1 MTKKKIIY
9 IVLGVVA
16 LVLVYFNYYGS
27 DKEVGDIKKIVETI
41 NAVYESDDY
50 HVEAEKEI
58 DYLDEKESKFEKAK
72 AIIQGMILSGDNVF
86 LDKDKNLTLD
96 TNILG
101 ISPNGWEIKA
111 SELKFN
117 KETKE
122 LVSTKPMYA
131 KNEEKGVEILANKFK
146 TTISM
151 DNITLEDGVVI
162 KNKLFSILADKA
174 NYDNN
179 TKIITLEGNIKLS
192 NRIGEVGDINTLKD
206 VKSLENTSNNKKEKE
221 ISGTFSKVYFNL
233 NERNLYATDGFDM
246 KYDEVGLK
254 GKDIVLNETTQSFK
268 VTGDVKFTYQDYIF
282 DVSYIEKEPNSDII
296 NVYGQIKGGNPIY
309 SVLADKGEYNI
320 NDKKIRI
327 FGNVDITSTKG
338 EKLNLDNFVYSSET
352 KEADMYGNKIKYTSP
367 TNNLEAEYIHYNTV
381 TKEITTD
388 KPFDSWNEKGEGI
401 TGTNVVYNLGTKDFY
416 SKENITV
423 KNKDYGLT
431 TKNVTYKEE
440 TGILSAPEP
449 YVIKSTDETST
460 INGKSI
466 TYNKKTGELTSP
478 GEIILNNKG
487 TIMKGHD
494 LVYNNIS
501 GLGKLQGP
509 IPFENKE
516 DKMSGTAKEII
527 IKKGDYVD
535 LIGPIKVKQDTTNM
549 LVDNA
554 RYSYKDEL
562 VHVNTPVKFN
572 DPVKSMVGSVSSATY
587 SPKDSILKGTNF
599 NMKEP
604 DRSAKAQNIVLYNK
618 ENRRLELIG
627 NAYLSSGKDNIS
639 GPKIVYYLDTKD
651 AETPTNSIIHYDQY
665 TVKSTYGK
673 VNKESGEIFVKN
685 ADVKSLDGND
695 FSSNQAKGNI
705 NNVVHFTGNVKGKSK
720 QKEGDVYFT
729 GDKAD
734 LYMSKVNNKYEAK
747 KVIVNTKS
755 TFTQLNRKIV
765 SNYMELDLIKKEVYA
780 KDKPVLT
787 IDDGPKGNTLVKADD
802 VTGYIDQDLIK
813 LNKNVYVKN
822 VNEKKEEVVLTA
834 DRGAV
839 TKKMADVYDRVKVVT
854 KDSVTTANEGHY
866 DMENRKIR
874 AKGNVHV
881 EYQTDKSAGNVFDNM
896 TSTNTKKTTKK

>member
-1 MTKKKIIY
+1 MSKKKIIY

-50 HVEAEKEI
+50 HVEAKKEI

-72 AIIQGMILSGDNVF
+72 AVIQGMLLSGDNVF

-111 SELKFN
+111 SELKYS
-117 KETKE
+117 KETQE
-122 LVSTKPMYA
+122 LISVKPMYA
-131 KNEEKGVEILANKFK
+131 KNKEKGVEILANKFK

-192 NRIGEVGDINTLKD
+192 NRIGEIGDINILKD
-206 VKSLENTSNNKKEKE
+206 VKFLENTSNNKKEKE
-221 ISGTFSKVYFNL
+221 MSGTFSKVYFNL
-233 NERNLYATDGFDM
+233 NERNLYATDGFDL

-352 KEADMYGNKIKYTSP
+352 KEADMYGNKIRYTSP
-367 TNNLEAEYIHYNTV
+367 TNNLEAEYIHYNTI

-478 GEIILNNKG
+478 GEIIVNSKG

-516 DKMSGTAKEII
+516 DKMSGIAKEII

-549 LVDNA
+549 FVDNA

-627 NAYLSSGKDNIS
+627 NAYLSSEKNNIS

-665 TVKSTYGK
+665 TIKSSYAK
-673 VNKESGEIFVKN
+673 VNKESGAVFAKN
-685 ADVKSLDGND
+685 ADVKSVDGNE
-695 FSSNQAKGNI
+695 FSANQAEGNT
-705 NNVVHFTGNVKGKSK
+705 NDVVHFTGNVKGKSK

-734 LYMSKVNNKYEAK
+734 LYMSKVNDKYQAK

-765 SNYMELDLIKKEVYA
+765 SNYIELDLIKKEVYA

-787 IDDGPKGNTLVKADD
+787 IDDGEKGNTLVKADD
-802 VTGYIDQDLIK
+802 VTGYIDKELIK

-822 VNEKKEEVVLTA
+822 INEKKEETVLTA
-834 DRGAV
+834 DRGTV
-839 TKKMADVYDRVKVVT
+839 TKQMADVYDRVKVVT
-854 KDSVTTANEGHY
+854 KDSVITANEGHY
-866 DMENRKIR
+866 DIVNRKIR

-881 EYQTDKSAGNVFDNM
+881 DYTSDKSASSIFNDM
-896 TSTNTKKTTKK
+896 TSTKKK

>member
-401 TGTNVVYNLGTKDFY
+401 TGTNIVYNLGTKDFY

-787 IDDGPKGNTLVKADD
+787 IDDGEKGNTLVKADD
-802 VTGYIDQDLIK
+802 VTGYIDKELIK

-822 VNEKKEEVVLTA
+822 INEKKEETVLTA
-834 DRGAV
+834 DRGTV
-839 TKKMADVYDRVKVVT
+839 TKQMADVYDRVKVVT
-854 KDSVTTANEGHY
+854 KDSVITANEGHY
-866 DMENRKIR
+866 DIVNRKIR

-881 EYQTDKSAGNVFDNM
+881 DYTSDKSASSIFNDM
-896 TSTNTKKTTKK
+896 ASTKKK

>member
-296 NVYGQIKGGNPIY
+296 NIYGQIKGGNPIY

-401 TGTNVVYNLGTKDFY
+401 TGTNIVYNLGTKDFY

-604 DRSAKAQNIVLYNK
+604 DRSAKAQSIVIYNK

-705 NNVVHFTGNVKGKSK
+705 NNIVHFTGNVKGKSK

-734 LYMSKVNNKYEAK
+734 LYMSKVDDKYEAK

-787 IDDGPKGNTLVKADD
+787 IDDGEKGNTLVKADD
-802 VTGYIDQDLIK
+802 VTGYIDKELIK

-822 VNEKKEEVVLTA
+822 INEKKEETVLTA
-834 DRGAV
+834 DRGTV
-839 TKKMADVYDRVKVVT
+839 TKQMADVYDRVKVVT
-854 KDSVTTANEGHY
+854 KDSVITANEGHY
-866 DMENRKIR
+866 DIVNRKIR

-881 EYQTDKSAGNVFDNM
+881 DYTSDKSASSIFNDM
-896 TSTNTKKTTKK
+896 TSTKKK

>member
-401 TGTNVVYNLGTKDFY
+401 TGTNIVYNLGTKDFY

-431 TKNVTYKEE
+431 TKNVTYKED

-618 ENRRLELIG
+618 ENRRLKLIG

-787 IDDGPKGNTLVKADD
+787 IDDGEKGNTLVKADD
-802 VTGYIDQDLIK
+802 VTGYIDKELIK

-822 VNEKKEEVVLTA
+822 INEKKEETVLTA
-834 DRGAV
+834 DRGTV
-839 TKKMADVYDRVKVVT
+839 TKQMADVYDRVKVVT
-854 KDSVTTANEGHY
+854 KDSVITANEGHY
-866 DMENRKIR
+866 DIVNRKIR

-881 EYQTDKSAGNVFDNM
+881 DYTSDKSASSIFNDM
-896 TSTNTKKTTKK
+896 TSNKK

>member
-401 TGTNVVYNLGTKDFY
+401 TGTNIVYNLGTKDFY

-466 TYNKKTGELTSP
+466 TYNKKTGELISP

-549 LVDNA
+549 LADNA

-604 DRSAKAQNIVLYNK
+604 DRSAKAQSIVLYNK

-787 IDDGPKGNTLVKADD
+787 IDDGEKGNTLVKADD
-802 VTGYIDQDLIK
+802 VTGYIDKELIK

-822 VNEKKEEVVLTA
+822 INEKKEETVLTA
-834 DRGAV
+834 DRGTV
-839 TKKMADVYDRVKVVT
+839 TKQMADVYDRVKVVT
-854 KDSVTTANEGHY
+854 KDSVITANEGHY
-866 DMENRKIR
+866 DIVNRKIR

-881 EYQTDKSAGNVFDNM
+881 DYTSDKSASSIFNDM
-896 TSTNTKKTTKK
+896 TSTKKK

>member
-122 LVSTKPMYA
+122 LISTKPMYA

-254 GKDIVLNETTQSFK
+254 GKNIVLNETTQSFK

-388 KPFDSWNEKGEGI
+388 RPFDSWNEKGEGI
-401 TGTNVVYNLGTKDFY
+401 TGTNIVYNLGTKDFY

-449 YVIKSTDETST
+449 YIIKSTDETST

-562 VHVNTPVKFN
+562 VHINTPVKFN

-604 DRSAKAQNIVLYNK
+604 DRSAKAQSIVLYNK

-787 IDDGPKGNTLVKADD
+787 IDDGEKGNTLVKADD
-802 VTGYIDQDLIK
+802 VTGYIDKELIK

-822 VNEKKEEVVLTA
+822 INEKKEETVLTA
-834 DRGAV
+834 DRGTV
-839 TKKMADVYDRVKVVT
+839 TKQMADVYDRVKVVT
-854 KDSVTTANEGHY
+854 KDSVITANEGHY
-866 DMENRKIR
+866 DIVNRKIR

-881 EYQTDKSAGNVFDNM
+881 DYTSDKSASSIFNDT
-896 TSTNTKKTTKK
+896 TSTKKK

>member
-401 TGTNVVYNLGTKDFY
+401 TGTNIVYNLGTKDFY

-705 NNVVHFTGNVKGKSK
+705 NNIVHFTGNVKGKSK

-734 LYMSKVNNKYEAK
+734 LYMSKVDDKYQAK

-787 IDDGPKGNTLVKADD
+787 IDDGEKGNTLVKADD
-802 VTGYIDQDLIK
+802 VTGYIDKELIK

-822 VNEKKEEVVLTA
+822 INEKKEETVLTA
-834 DRGAV
+834 DRGTV
-839 TKKMADVYDRVKVVT
+839 TKQMADVYDRVKVVT
-854 KDSVTTANEGHY
+854 KDSVITANEGHY
-866 DMENRKIR
+866 DIVNRKIR

-881 EYQTDKSAGNVFDNM
+881 DYTSDKSASSIFNDM
-896 TSTNTKKTTKK
+896 TSNKK

>member
-401 TGTNVVYNLGTKDFY
+401 TGTNIVYNLGTKDFY

-478 GEIILNNKG
+478 GEIIVNSKG

-705 NNVVHFTGNVKGKSK
+705 NNIVHFTGNVKGKSK

-734 LYMSKVNNKYEAK
+734 LYMSKVDDKYQAK

-780 KDKPVLT
+780 KDKPILT
-787 IDDGPKGNTLVKADD
+787 IDDGEKGNTLVKADD
-802 VTGYIDQDLIK
+802 VIGYIDKELIK

-822 VNEKKEEVVLTA
+822 INEKKEETVLTA
-834 DRGAV
+834 DRGTV
-839 TKKMADVYDRVKVVT
+839 TKQMADVYDRVKIVT

-866 DMENRKIR
+866 DIVNRKIR

-881 EYQTDKSAGNVFDNM
+881 DYTSDKSASSIFNDM
-896 TSTNTKKTTKK
+896 TSTKKK

>member
-1 MTKKKIIY
+1 MSKKKIIY

-401 TGTNVVYNLGTKDFY
+401 TGTNIVYNLGTKDFY

-431 TKNVTYKEE
+431 TKNVTYKED

-705 NNVVHFTGNVKGKSK
+705 NNIVHFTGNVKGKSK

-734 LYMSKVNNKYEAK
+734 LYMSKVNDKYEAK

-765 SNYMELDLIKKEVYA
+765 SNYMELDLVKKEVYA

-787 IDDGPKGNTLVKADD
+787 IDDGEKGNTLVKADD
-802 VTGYIDQDLIK
+802 VTGYIDKELIK

-822 VNEKKEEVVLTA
+822 INEKKEETVLTA
-834 DRGAV
+834 DRGTV
-839 TKKMADVYDRVKVVT
+839 TKQMADVYDRVKVVT
-854 KDSVTTANEGHY
+854 KDSVITANEGHY
-866 DMENRKIR
+866 DIVNRKIR

-881 EYQTDKSAGNVFDNM
+881 DYTSGKSASSIFNDT
-896 TSTNTKKTTKK
+896 TSTKKK

>member
-401 TGTNVVYNLGTKDFY
+401 TGTNIVYNLGTKDFY

-604 DRSAKAQNIVLYNK
+604 DRSAKAQSIVLYNK

-705 NNVVHFTGNVKGKSK
+705 NNIVHFTGNVKGKSK

-787 IDDGPKGNTLVKADD
+787 IDDGEKGNTLVKADD
-802 VTGYIDQDLIK
+802 VTGYIDKELIK

-822 VNEKKEEVVLTA
+822 INEKKEETVLTA
-834 DRGAV
+834 DRGTV
-839 TKKMADVYDRVKVVT
+839 TKQMADVYDRVKVVT
-854 KDSVTTANEGHY
+854 KDSVITANEGHY
-866 DMENRKIR
+866 DIVNRKIR

-881 EYQTDKSAGNVFDNM
+881 DYTSDKSASSIFNDT
-896 TSTNTKKTTKK
+896 TSTKKK

>member
-401 TGTNVVYNLGTKDFY
+401 TGTNIVYNLGTKDFY

-705 NNVVHFTGNVKGKSK
+705 NNIVHFTGNVKGKSK

-734 LYMSKVNNKYEAK
+734 LYMSKVNDKYEAK

-787 IDDGPKGNTLVKADD
+787 IDDGEKGNTLVKADD
-802 VTGYIDQDLIK
+802 VTGYIDKELIK

-822 VNEKKEEVVLTA
+822 INEKKEETVLTA
-834 DRGAV
+834 DRGTV
-839 TKKMADVYDRVKVVT
+839 TKQMADVYDRVKVVT
-854 KDSVTTANEGHY
+854 KDSVITANEGHY
-866 DMENRKIR
+866 DIVNRKIR

-881 EYQTDKSAGNVFDNM
+881 DYTSDKSASSIFNDM
-896 TSTNTKKTTKK
+896 TSTKKK

>member
-401 TGTNVVYNLGTKDFY
+401 TGTNIVYNLGTKDFY

-449 YVIKSTDETST
+449 YIIKSTDETST

-604 DRSAKAQNIVLYNK
+604 DRSAKAQSIVLYNK

-639 GPKIVYYLDTKD
+639 GPRIVYYLDTKD

-734 LYMSKVNNKYEAK
+734 LYMSKVDDKYQAK

-787 IDDGPKGNTLVKADD
+787 IDDGEKGNTLVKADD
-802 VTGYIDQDLIK
+802 VTGYIDKELIK

-822 VNEKKEEVVLTA
+822 INEKKEETVLTA
-834 DRGAV
+834 DRGTV
-839 TKKMADVYDRVKVVT
+839 TKQMADVYDRVKVVT
-854 KDSVTTANEGHY
+854 KDSVITANEGHY
-866 DMENRKIR
+866 DIVNRKIR

-881 EYQTDKSAGNVFDNM
+881 DYTSDKSASSIFNDT
-896 TSTNTKKTTKK
+896 TSTKKK

>member
-1 MTKKKIIY
+1 MSKKKIIY

-401 TGTNVVYNLGTKDFY
+401 TGTNIVYNLGTKDFY

-449 YVIKSTDETST
+449 YIIKSTDETST

-665 TVKSTYGK
+665 TIKSSYAK

-787 IDDGPKGNTLVKADD
+787 IDDGEKGNTLVKADD
-802 VTGYIDQDLIK
+802 VTGYIDKELIK

-822 VNEKKEEVVLTA
+822 INEKKEETVLTA
-834 DRGAV
+834 DRGTV
-839 TKKMADVYDRVKVVT
+839 TKQMADVYDRVKVVT
-854 KDSVTTANEGHY
+854 KDSVITANEGHY
-866 DMENRKIR
+866 DIVNRKIR

-881 EYQTDKSAGNVFDNM
+881 DYTSDKSA
-896 TSTNTKKTTKK
+896 STIFNDMASTKKK

>member
-309 SVLADKGEYNI
+309 SVLADKGKYNI

-401 TGTNVVYNLGTKDFY
+401 TGTNIVYNLGTKDFY

-431 TKNVTYKEE
+431 TKNVTYKED

-787 IDDGPKGNTLVKADD
+787 IDDGEKGNTLVKADD
-802 VTGYIDQDLIK
+802 VTGYIDKELIK

-822 VNEKKEEVVLTA
+822 INEKKEETVLTA
-834 DRGAV
+834 DRGTV
-839 TKKMADVYDRVKVVT
+839 TKQMADVYDRVKVVT
-854 KDSVTTANEGHY
+854 KDSVITANEGHY
-866 DMENRKIR
+866 DIVNRKIR

-881 EYQTDKSAGNVFDNM
+881 DYTSGKSASSIFNNT
-896 TSTNTKKTTKK
+896 TSTKK

>member
-9 IVLGVVA
+9 IVLGVVT

-401 TGTNVVYNLGTKDFY
+401 TGTNIVYNLGTKDFY

-431 TKNVTYKEE
+431 TKNVTYKED

-604 DRSAKAQNIVLYNK
+604 DRSAKAQSIVLYNK

-705 NNVVHFTGNVKGKSK
+705 NNIVHFTGNVKGKSK

-787 IDDGPKGNTLVKADD
+787 IDDGEKGNTLVKADD
-802 VTGYIDQDLIK
+802 VTGYIDKELIK

-822 VNEKKEEVVLTA
+822 INEKKEETVLTA
-834 DRGAV
+834 DRGTV
-839 TKKMADVYDRVKVVT
+839 TKQMADVYDRVKVVT
-854 KDSVTTANEGHY
+854 KDSVITANEGHY
-866 DMENRKIR
+866 DIVNRKIR

-881 EYQTDKSAGNVFDNM
+881 DYTSDKSA
-896 TSTNTKKTTKK
+896 STIFNDMASTKKK

>member
-1 MTKKKIIY
+1 MSKKKIIY

-401 TGTNVVYNLGTKDFY
+401 TGTNIVYNLGTKDFY

-604 DRSAKAQNIVLYNK
+604 DKSAKAQSIVLYNK

-787 IDDGPKGNTLVKADD
+787 IDDGEKGNTLVKADD
-802 VTGYIDQDLIK
+802 VTGYIDKELIK

-822 VNEKKEEVVLTA
+822 INEKKEETVLTA
-834 DRGAV
+834 DRGTV
-839 TKKMADVYDRVKVVT
+839 TKQMADVYNRVKVVT
-854 KDSVTTANEGHY
+854 KDSVITANEGHY
-866 DMENRKIR
+866 DIVNRKIR

-881 EYQTDKSAGNVFDNM
+881 DYTSGKSASSIFNDT
-896 TSTNTKKTTKK
+896 TSTKKK

>member
-1 MTKKKIIY
+1 MSKKKIIY

-86 LDKDKNLTLD
+86 LDKNKNLTLD

-117 KETKE
+117 KEAKE

-192 NRIGEVGDINTLKD
+192 NRIGEIGDINTLKD
-206 VKSLENTSNNKKEKE
+206 VKSLQNTSNNKKEKE
-221 ISGTFSKVYFNL
+221 MSGTFSKVYFDL
-233 NERNLYATDGFDM
+233 NERNLYATDGFDL
-246 KYDEVGLK
+246 KYDEVRLK
-254 GKDIVLNETTQSFK
+254 GKNIVLNETTQSLK
-268 VTGDVKFTYQDYIF
+268 VTDDVKFTYQDYVF

-296 NVYGQIKGGNPIY
+296 NIYGKIKGGNPVY
-309 SVLADKGEYNI
+309 SVLADKGEYNV
-320 NDKKIRI
+320 NDRKIRI

-352 KEADMYGNKIKYTSP
+352 KEADMYGNKIKYTSS
-367 TNNLEAEYIHYNTV
+367 TNNLEAEYIHYSTV

-401 TGTNVVYNLGTKDFY
+401 TGTNIVYNLGTKDFY

-431 TKNVTYKEE
+431 TKNVTYKED

-449 YVIKSTDETST
+449 YVIKSIDETST

-501 GLGKLQGP
+501 GLGKVEGP

-554 RYSYKDEL
+554 RYSYKDGL

-572 DPVKSMVGSVSSATY
+572 DSVKSMVGSVNSATY

-705 NNVVHFTGNVKGKSK
+705 NDVVHFTGNVKGKST

-729 GDKAD
+729 GDKVD
-734 LYMSKVNNKYEAK
+734 LYMGKVNDKYEAK
-747 KVIVNTKS
+747 KVIVDTKS

-765 SNYMELDLIKKEVYA
+765 SNYMELDLIKKEIYA
-780 KDKPVLT
+780 KDRPILT
-787 IDDGPKGNTLVKADD
+787 IDDGEKGNTLVKADD
-802 VTGYIDQDLIK
+802 VTAYIDKELIK

-822 VNEKKEEVVLTA
+822 INEKKEETVLTA
-834 DRGAV
+834 ERGTV
-839 TKKMADVYDRVKVVT
+839 TKQMADVYDRVKIVT

-866 DMENRKIR
+866 DMVNRKIR

-881 EYQTDKSAGNVFDNM
+881 DYTGDKSA
-896 TSTNTKKTTKK
+896 STIFNDMASTKKK

>member
-1 MTKKKIIY
+1 MSKKKIIY

-401 TGTNVVYNLGTKDFY
+401 TGTNIVYNLGTKDFY

-431 TKNVTYKEE
+431 TKDVTYKEE

-705 NNVVHFTGNVKGKSK
+705 NNIVHFTGNVKGKSK

-734 LYMSKVNNKYEAK
+734 LYMSKVNDKYEAK

-787 IDDGPKGNTLVKADD
+787 IDDGEKGNTLVKADD
-802 VTGYIDQDLIK
+802 VTGYIDKELIK

-822 VNEKKEEVVLTA
+822 INEKKEETVLTA
-834 DRGAV
+834 DRGTV
-839 TKKMADVYDRVKVVT
+839 TKQMADVYDRVKVVT
-854 KDSVTTANEGHY
+854 KDSVITANEGHY
-866 DMENRKIR
+866 DIVNRKIR

-881 EYQTDKSAGNVFDNM
+881 DYTSGKSASSIFNDM
-896 TSTNTKKTTKK
+896 TSTKKK

>member
-1 MTKKKIIY
+1 MSKKKIIY

-401 TGTNVVYNLGTKDFY
+401 TGTNIVYNLGTKDFY

-431 TKNVTYKEE
+431 TKNVTYKED

-535 LIGPIKVKQDTTNM
+535 LNGPIKVKQDTTNM

-787 IDDGPKGNTLVKADD
+787 IDDGEKGNTLVKADD
-802 VTGYIDQDLIK
+802 VTGYIDKELIK

-822 VNEKKEEVVLTA
+822 INEKKEETVLTA
-834 DRGAV
+834 DRGTV
-839 TKKMADVYDRVKVVT
+839 TKQMADVYDRVKVVT
-854 KDSVTTANEGHY
+854 KDSVITANEGHY
-866 DMENRKIR
+866 DIVNRKIR

-881 EYQTDKSAGNVFDNM
+881 DYTSDKSVSSIFNDT
-896 TSTNTKKTTKK
+896 TSTKKK

>member
-367 TNNLEAEYIHYNTV
+367 ENNLEAEYIHYNTV
-381 TKEITTD
+381 TKEVTTD
-388 KPFDSWNEKGEGI
+388 KPFDSWNEKGEGL
-401 TGTNVVYNLGTKDFY
+401 TGTNIVYNLGTKDFY

-449 YVIKSTDETST
+449 YIIKSTDETST

-705 NNVVHFTGNVKGKSK
+705 NNIVHFTGNVKGKSK

-734 LYMSKVNNKYEAK
+734 LYMSKVNDKYEAK

-787 IDDGPKGNTLVKADD
+787 IDDGEKGNTLVKADD
-802 VTGYIDQDLIK
+802 VTGYIDKELIK

-822 VNEKKEEVVLTA
+822 INEKKEETVLTA
-834 DRGAV
+834 DRGTV
-839 TKKMADVYDRVKVVT
+839 TKQMADVYDRVKVVT
-854 KDSVTTANEGHY
+854 KDSVITANEGHY
-866 DMENRKIR
+866 DIVNRKIR

-881 EYQTDKSAGNVFDNM
+881 DYTSDKSASSIFNDM
-896 TSTNTKKTTKK
+896 ASTKKK

>member
-401 TGTNVVYNLGTKDFY
+401 TGTNIVYNLGTKDFY

-562 VHVNTPVKFN
+562 VHINTPVKFN

-787 IDDGPKGNTLVKADD
+787 IDDGEKGNTLVKADD
-802 VTGYIDQDLIK
+802 VTGYIDKELIK

-822 VNEKKEEVVLTA
+822 INEKKEETVLTA
-834 DRGAV
+834 DRGTV
-839 TKKMADVYDRVKVVT
+839 TKQMADVYDRVKVVT
-854 KDSVTTANEGHY
+854 KDSVITANEGHY
-866 DMENRKIR
+866 DIVNRKIR

-881 EYQTDKSAGNVFDNM
+881 DYTSGKSASSIFNNT
-896 TSTNTKKTTKK
+896 TSTKK

>member
-401 TGTNVVYNLGTKDFY
+401 TGTNIVYNLGTKDFY

-604 DRSAKAQNIVLYNK
+604 DRSAKAQNIVLYNR

-705 NNVVHFTGNVKGKSK
+705 NNIVHFTGNVKGKSK

-780 KDKPVLT
+780 KDKPILT
-787 IDDGPKGNTLVKADD
+787 IDDGEKGNTLVKADD
-802 VTGYIDQDLIK
+802 VTGYIDKELIK

-822 VNEKKEEVVLTA
+822 INEKKEETVLTA
-834 DRGAV
+834 DRGTV
-839 TKKMADVYDRVKVVT
+839 TKQMADVYDRVKVVT
-854 KDSVTTANEGHY
+854 KDSVITANEGHY
-866 DMENRKIR
+866 DIVNRKIR

-881 EYQTDKSAGNVFDNM
+881 DYTSDKSASSIFNDT
-896 TSTNTKKTTKK
+896 TSTKKK

>member
-86 LDKDKNLTLD
+86 LDKNKNLTLD

-117 KETKE
+117 KEAKE

-174 NYDNN
+174 NYNNN

-192 NRIGEVGDINTLKD
+192 NRIGEIGDINTLKD

-221 ISGTFSKVYFNL
+221 MSGTFSKVYFDL
-233 NERNLYATDGFDM
+233 NERNLYATDGFDL
-246 KYDEVGLK
+246 KYDEVRLK
-254 GKDIVLNETTQSFK
+254 GKNIVLNETTQSLK
-268 VTGDVKFTYQDYIF
+268 VTDDVKFTYQDYVF

-296 NVYGQIKGGNPIY
+296 NIYGKIKGGNPVY
-309 SVLADKGEYNI
+309 SVLADKGEYNV
-320 NDKKIRI
+320 NDRKIRI

-352 KEADMYGNKIKYTSP
+352 KEADMYGNKIKYTSS
-367 TNNLEAEYIHYNTV
+367 TNNLEAEYIHYSTV

-401 TGTNVVYNLGTKDFY
+401 TGTNIVYNLGTKDFY

-431 TKNVTYKEE
+431 TKNVTYKED

-449 YVIKSTDETST
+449 YVIKSIDETST

-554 RYSYKDEL
+554 RYSYKDGL

-572 DPVKSMVGSVSSATY
+572 DSVKSMVGSVNSATY

-673 VNKESGEIFVKN
+673 VNKESGEISVTN

-705 NNVVHFTGNVKGKSK
+705 NDVVHFTGNVKGKST

-729 GDKAD
+729 GDKVD
-734 LYMSKVNNKYEAK
+734 LYMGKVNDKYEAK
-747 KVIVNTKS
+747 KVIVDTKS

-765 SNYMELDLIKKEVYA
+765 SNYMELDLIKKEIYA
-780 KDKPVLT
+780 KDRPILT
-787 IDDGPKGNTLVKADD
+787 IDDGEKGNTLVKADD
-802 VTGYIDQDLIK
+802 VTAYIDKELIK

-822 VNEKKEEVVLTA
+822 INEKKEETVLTA
-834 DRGAV
+834 ERGTV
-839 TKKMADVYDRVKVVT
+839 TKQMADVYDRVKIVT

-866 DMENRKIR
+866 DMVNRKIR

-881 EYQTDKSAGNVFDNM
+881 DYTGDKSA
-896 TSTNTKKTTKK
+896 STMFNDMASTKKK

>member
-1 MTKKKIIY
+1 MSKKKIIY

-401 TGTNVVYNLGTKDFY
+401 TGTNIVYNLGTKDFY

-604 DRSAKAQNIVLYNK
+604 DKSAKAQSIVLYNK

-787 IDDGPKGNTLVKADD
+787 IDDGEKGNTLVKADD
-802 VTGYIDQDLIK
+802 VTGYIDKELIK

-822 VNEKKEEVVLTA
+822 INEKKEETVLTA
-834 DRGAV
+834 DRGTV
-839 TKKMADVYDRVKVVT
+839 TKQMADVYDRVKVVT
-854 KDSVTTANEGHY
+854 KDSVITANEGHY
-866 DMENRKIR
+866 DIVNRKIR

-881 EYQTDKSAGNVFDNM
+881 DYTSGKSASSIFNDT
-896 TSTNTKKTTKK
+896 TSTKKK

>member
-401 TGTNVVYNLGTKDFY
+401 TGTNIVYNLGTKDFY

-449 YVIKSTDETST
+449 YIIKSTDETST

-527 IKKGDYVD
+527 IKKGYYVD
-535 LIGPIKVKQDTTNM
+535 LNGPIKVKQDTTNM

-604 DRSAKAQNIVLYNK
+604 DRSAKAQSIVLYNK

-787 IDDGPKGNTLVKADD
+787 IDDGEKGNTLVKADD
-802 VTGYIDQDLIK
+802 VTGYIDKELIK

-822 VNEKKEEVVLTA
+822 INEKKEETVLTA
-834 DRGAV
+834 DRGTV
-839 TKKMADVYDRVKVVT
+839 TKQMADVYDRVKVVT
-854 KDSVTTANEGHY
+854 KDSVITANEGHY
-866 DMENRKIR
+866 DIVNRKIR

-881 EYQTDKSAGNVFDNM
+881 DYTSDKSASSIFNDM
-896 TSTNTKKTTKK
+896 TSTKKK

>member
-27 DKEVGDIKKIVETI
+27 DKEVGDIKKILETI

-58 DYLDEKESKFEKAK
+58 DYLAEKESKFEKAK

-179 TKIITLEGNIKLS
+179 TKIITLEGNTKLS

-401 TGTNVVYNLGTKDFY
+401 TGTNIVYNLGTKDFY

-431 TKNVTYKEE
+431 TKNVTYKED

-787 IDDGPKGNTLVKADD
+787 IDDGEKGNTLVKADD
-802 VTGYIDQDLIK
+802 VTGYIDKELIK

-822 VNEKKEEVVLTA
+822 INEKKEETVLTA
-834 DRGAV
+834 DRGTV
-839 TKKMADVYDRVKVVT
+839 TKQMADVYDRVKVVT
-854 KDSVTTANEGHY
+854 KDSVITANEGHY
-866 DMENRKIR
+866 DIVNRKIR

-881 EYQTDKSAGNVFDNM
+881 DYTSGKSASSIFNNT
-896 TSTNTKKTTKK
+896 TSTKKK

>member
-1 MTKKKIIY
+1 MSKKKIIY
-9 IVLGVVA
+9 IVLGVVV

-86 LDKDKNLTLD
+86 LDKNKNLTLD

-117 KETKE
+117 KEAKE

-174 NYDNN
+174 NYNNN

-192 NRIGEVGDINTLKD
+192 NRIGEIGDINTLKD
-206 VKSLENTSNNKKEKE
+206 VKSLQNTSNNKKEKE
-221 ISGTFSKVYFNL
+221 MSGTFSKVYFDL
-233 NERNLYATDGFDM
+233 NERNLYATDGFDL
-246 KYDEVGLK
+246 KYDEVRLK
-254 GKDIVLNETTQSFK
+254 GKNIVLNETTQSLK
-268 VTGDVKFTYQDYIF
+268 VTDDVKFTYQDYVF

-296 NVYGQIKGGNPIY
+296 NIYGKIKGGNPVY
-309 SVLADKGEYNI
+309 SVLADKGEYNV
-320 NDKKIRI
+320 NDRKIRI

-352 KEADMYGNKIKYTSP
+352 KEADMYGNKIRYTSS
-367 TNNLEAEYIHYNTV
+367 TNNLEAEYIHYSTV

-401 TGTNVVYNLGTKDFY
+401 TGTNIVYNLGTKDFY

-431 TKNVTYKEE
+431 TKNVTYKED

-449 YVIKSTDETST
+449 YVIKSIDETST

-554 RYSYKDEL
+554 RYSYKDGL

-572 DPVKSMVGSVSSATY
+572 DSVKSMVGSVNSATY

-705 NNVVHFTGNVKGKSK
+705 NDVVHFTGNVKGKST

-729 GDKAD
+729 GDKVD
-734 LYMSKVNNKYEAK
+734 LYMGKVNDKYEAK
-747 KVIVNTKS
+747 KVIVDTKS

-765 SNYMELDLIKKEVYA
+765 SNYMELDLIKKEIYA
-780 KDKPVLT
+780 KDRPILT
-787 IDDGPKGNTLVKADD
+787 IDDGEKGNTLVKADD
-802 VTGYIDQDLIK
+802 VTAYIDKELIK
-813 LNKNVYVKN
+813 LNKNVFVKN
-822 VNEKKEEVVLTA
+822 INEKKEETVLTA
-834 DRGAV
+834 ERGTV
-839 TKKMADVYDRVKVVT
+839 TKQMADVYDRVKIVT

-866 DMENRKIR
+866 DMVNRKIR

-881 EYQTDKSAGNVFDNM
+881 DYTGDKSA
-896 TSTNTKKTTKK
+896 STIFNDMASTKKK

>member
-401 TGTNVVYNLGTKDFY
+401 TGTNIVYNLGTKDFY

-431 TKNVTYKEE
+431 TKNVTYKED

-705 NNVVHFTGNVKGKSK
+705 NNIVHFTGNVKGKSK

-787 IDDGPKGNTLVKADD
+787 IDDGEKGNTIVKADD
-802 VTGYIDQDLIK
+802 VTGYIDKELIK

-822 VNEKKEEVVLTA
+822 INEKKEETVLTA
-834 DRGAV
+834 DRGTV
-839 TKKMADVYDRVKVVT
+839 TKQMADVYDRVKVVT
-854 KDSVTTANEGHY
+854 KDSVITANEGHY
-866 DMENRKIR
+866 DIVNRKIR

-881 EYQTDKSAGNVFDNM
+881 DYTSDKSASSIFNDM
-896 TSTNTKKTTKK
+896 TSTKKK

>member
-122 LVSTKPMYA
+122 LISTKPMYA

-401 TGTNVVYNLGTKDFY
+401 TGTNIVYNLGTKDFY

-431 TKNVTYKEE
+431 TKNVTYKED

-705 NNVVHFTGNVKGKSK
+705 NNIVHFTGNVKGKSK

-787 IDDGPKGNTLVKADD
+787 IDDGEKGNTLVKADD
-802 VTGYIDQDLIK
+802 VTGYIDKELIK

-822 VNEKKEEVVLTA
+822 INEKKEETVLTA
-834 DRGAV
+834 DRGTV
-839 TKKMADVYDRVKVVT
+839 TKQMADVYDRVKVVT
-854 KDSVTTANEGHY
+854 KDSVITANEGHY
-866 DMENRKIR
+866 DIVNRKIR

-881 EYQTDKSAGNVFDNM
+881 DYTSDKSASSIFNDT
-896 TSTNTKKTTKK
+896 TSTKKK

>member
-401 TGTNVVYNLGTKDFY
+401 TGTNIVYNLGTKDFY

-449 YVIKSTDETST
+449 YIIKSTDETST

-787 IDDGPKGNTLVKADD
+787 IDDGEKGNTLVKADD
-802 VTGYIDQDLIK
+802 VTGYIDKELIK

-822 VNEKKEEVVLTA
+822 INEKKEETVLTA
-834 DRGAV
+834 DRGTV
-839 TKKMADVYDRVKVVT
+839 TKQMADVYDKVKVVT
-854 KDSVTTANEGHY
+854 KDSVITANEGHY
-866 DMENRKIR
+866 DIVNRKIR

-881 EYQTDKSAGNVFDNM
+881 DYTSDKSASSIFNDM
-896 TSTNTKKTTKK
+896 TSTKKK

>member
-72 AIIQGMILSGDNVF
+72 AVIQGMILSGDNVF

-401 TGTNVVYNLGTKDFY
+401 TGTNIVYNLGTKDFY

-787 IDDGPKGNTLVKADD
+787 IDDGEKGNTLV
-802 VTGYIDQDLIK
+802 K

-822 VNEKKEEVVLTA
+822 INEKKEETVLTA
-834 DRGAV
+834 DRGTV
-839 TKKMADVYDRVKVVT
+839 TKQMADVYDRVKVVT
-854 KDSVTTANEGHY
+854 KDSVITANEGHY
-866 DMENRKIR
+866 DIVNRKIR

-881 EYQTDKSAGNVFDNM
+881 DYTSDKSASSIFNDT
-896 TSTNTKKTTKK
+896 TSTKKK

>member
-122 LVSTKPMYA
+122 LISTKPMYA

-401 TGTNVVYNLGTKDFY
+401 TGTNIVYNLGTKDFY

-440 TGILSAPEP
+440 TGILTAPEP
-449 YVIKSTDETST
+449 YEIKSNSGDST

-466 TYNKKTGELTSP
+466 TYNKKTGELVSP
-478 GEIILNNKG
+478 GEIIVNDKG
-487 TIMKGHD
+487 TIIKGHD

-501 GLGKLQGP
+501 GLGKIQGP
-509 IPFENKE
+509 IPFENKA
-516 DKMSGTAKEII
+516 DNMSGIAKELI

-535 LIGPIKVKQDTTNM
+535 LIGPIKARRETTNM
-549 LVDNA
+549 EFANA

-562 VHVNTPVKFN
+562 IHVNTPVKFN
-572 DPVKSMVGSVSSATY
+572 DPVSSMVGSVSSATY
-587 SPKDSILKGTNF
+587 SPKDSILRGTNF

-604 DRSAKAQNIVLYNK
+604 DRSARAQNIVLYNK
-618 ENRRLELIG
+618 DERKLELVG
-627 NAYLSSGKDNIS
+627 NAYISSGNDNIS

-651 AETPTNSIIHYDQY
+651 AETPTNSVIHYDQY
-665 TVKSTYGK
+665 TIKSSYAK
-673 VNKESGEIFVKN
+673 VNRESGAVFAKN
-685 ADVKSLDGND
+685 ADVKSIDGNE
-695 FSSNQAKGNI
+695 FSANQAKGNT
-705 NNVVHFTGNVKGKSK
+705 NDVVHFTGNVKGKSK
-720 QKEGDVYFT
+720 QKEGDVFFA

-734 LYMSKVNNKYEAK
+734 LYMSKVDDKYQAK
-747 KVIVNTKS
+747 KVIVDTKS
-755 TFTQLNRKIV
+755 TFTQLNRRID
-765 SNYMELDLIKKEVYA
+765 SNYLELDLIKKEVYA
-780 KDKPVLT
+780 KKNPVLT

-802 VTGYIDQDLIK
+802 VTGYIDKELIK

-822 VNEKKEEVVLTA
+822 INEKKEEIVLTA
-834 DRGAV
+834 DRGSV
-839 TKKMADVYDRVKVVT
+839 TREMADVYDRVKIVRN
-854 KDSVTTANEGHY
+854 DSITTANEGHY
-866 DMENRKIR
+866 DIVNRKIR

-881 EYQTDKSAGNVFDNM
+881 EYTGEKSTSTIFNDM
-896 TSTNTKKTTKK
+896 TSTKKNKKE

>member
-27 DKEVGDIKKIVETI
+27 DKEVGDIKKILETI

-179 TKIITLEGNIKLS
+179 TKIITLEGNTKLS

-401 TGTNVVYNLGTKDFY
+401 TGTNIVYNLGTKDFY

-587 SPKDSILKGTNF
+587 SLKDSILKGTNF

-705 NNVVHFTGNVKGKSK
+705 NNIVHFTGNVKGKSK

-734 LYMSKVNNKYEAK
+734 LYMSKVDDKYQAK

-780 KDKPVLT
+780 KDKPVLI
-787 IDDGPKGNTLVKADD
+787 IDDGEKGNTLVKADD
-802 VTGYIDQDLIK
+802 VTGYIDKELIK

-822 VNEKKEEVVLTA
+822 INEKKEETVLTA
-834 DRGAV
+834 DRGTV
-839 TKKMADVYDRVKVVT
+839 TKQMADVYDRVKVVT
-854 KDSVTTANEGHY
+854 KDSVITANEGHY
-866 DMENRKIR
+866 DIVNRKIR

-881 EYQTDKSAGNVFDNM
+881 DYTSGKSASSIFNNT
-896 TSTNTKKTTKK
+896 TSTKKK